1 MHNSSIMI
9 DLNEVNI
16 SIFKA
21 VSARYKSMGVDATP
35 VQSRIIM
42 FLYDDEEL
50 KCQKDIEKFISCNR
64 STISSTLDVME
75 KNGLILRVDSS
86 VDFRK
91 KNIMLTDKSIKIAN
105 ILKNDKKK
113 LDELL
118 SLDISDEEYANF
130 RLTLNKIKNNIERI

>member
-1 MHNSSIMI
+1 MHNSSIMV
-9 DLNEVNI
+9 DLKEVNI

-21 VSARYKSMGVDATP
+21 VSARYKNMGIEATP

-42 FLYDDEEL
+42 FLYEDEEL

-86 VDFRK
+86 IDFRK

-130 RLTLNKIKNNIERI
+130 ELTLDKIKKNIERI

>member
-1 MHNSSIMI
+1 MI

>member
-21 VSARYKSMGVDATP
+21 VSARYKSMGIDATP